1 MSSRRVICG
10 ATLVAFAAAAR
21 VASGSPQPISQLA
34 DDPQLT
40 ESDRQAIRAYS
51 EFWSQRLSDDD
62 PKTAGEAR
70 GRLLDPFKAVQIS
83 EVFRMEY
90 TKAALPDLRKAIEG
104 GKPLAA
110 VNALQ
115 VVARLGTPR
124 ALEAIIENA
133 SVEDQENFSIRLWAA
148 KAFLVAAREGTLP
161 TNEINKAL
169 RHFGSAASR
178 EQEWLVLRRQFE
190 AIASVDSPV
199 SREVQ
204 VGILRETTGRMAKT
218 GNGPSDLMQAT
229 YPALKLLR
237 DEYLRLPAVDQ
248 KPFGKELAPVLSEV
262 CSVANSH
269 WDSAQE
275 DPGAK
280 ELYGLA
286 VQISESLLL
295 MIDPDQRPGQQTPR
309 TQLGPAWRERNA
321 PQFRADYGKWQAVL
335 SRPPYKS

>member
-1 MSSRRVICG
+1 MSSRHVICSV
-10 ATLVAFAAAAR
+10 TLVAFA
-21 VASGSPQPISQLA
+21 VAVRTAVGIPPAISHLA

-40 ESDRQAIRAYS
+40 ESNRQAMRVFS
-51 EFWSQRLSDDD
+51 EYWCQRLADDD

-70 GRLLDPFKAVQIS
+70 AKLLDPFKAVQVS

-90 TKAALPDLRKAIEG
+90 TKAALPELQKAIEG

-124 ALEAIIENA
+124 ALETIYENA
-133 SVEDQENFSIRLWAA
+133 SIEDQASFSIRLWAA
-148 KAFLVAAREGTLP
+148 KAFLVAARDGTLP

-169 RHFGSAASR
+169 RQFGYAAGR
-178 EQEWLVLRRQFE
+178 EPEWLVLRRQFE

-204 VGILRETTGRMAKT
+204 VSILRETTGRMAKV
-218 GNGPSDLMQAT
+218 GDPPSPLMQAT

-237 DEYLRLPAVDQ
+237 DEYLRLPAVEQ

-286 VQISESLLL
+286 VQISESMLLL
-295 MIDPDQRPGQQTPR
+295 IDPDQRPGQQTPR

-335 SRPPYKS
+335 SRPPYR